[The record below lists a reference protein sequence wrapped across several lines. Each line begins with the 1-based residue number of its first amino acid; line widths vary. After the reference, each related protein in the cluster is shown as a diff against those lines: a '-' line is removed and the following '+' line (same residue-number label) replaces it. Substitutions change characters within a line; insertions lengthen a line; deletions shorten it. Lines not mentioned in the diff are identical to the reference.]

1 MRIDD
6 FLPLVDDYALFPL
19 VVCQVGVGPVR
30 FQVFYFT
37 RESGFVFFLIICYL
51 EFYNSYPRL
60 AQIWVLTQLIPNG
73 KTKKTW
79 LWDLPSLEQ
88 ACQASCLTAYINNHN
103 LLSGYDKYKFS
114 MQGIYKHHSS
124 NVLLFD
130 RKLEVLFQKKNQDEE
145 LPIYLPS
152 PHF

>member
-1 MRIDD
+1 MISCPQQMTMLF
-6 FLPLVDDYALFPL
+6 FLL

-30 FQVFYFT
+30 FFILL
-37 RESGFVFFLIICYL
+37 ESGFVFFLIICYL
-51 EFYNSYPRL
+51 EFYNSYHRL
-60 AQIWVLTQLIPNG
+60 AQIWVLTQIIPNG

-79 LWDLPSLEQ
+79 LWDLPSFEQ

>member
-19 VVCQVGVGPVR
+19 GCMPSRSGSSQVSS
-30 FQVFYFT
+30 FFILI
-37 RESGFVFFLIICYL
+37 ESGFVFFLIICYL

>member
-1 MRIDD
+1 MISCPQQMTMLF
-6 FLPLVDDYALFPL
+6 FLL

-37 RESGFVFFLIICYL
+37 RVRFCVFLMICYL